1 MDIGVQAHSAL
12 ALAAQLLLT
21 EVHQP
26 PGQPPAGQAGT
37 DDQGVDDPY
46 LLRGGG
52 DGPGDLAVFR
62 ELDPIEVD
70 TAADRALL
78 LQDPE
83 GALLQRLTGG
93 VPGGIPAALPVGIGD
108 RAGVLQVQDLVI
120 DPGDGVQIGVT
131 GGSDH
136 HGSLLSSDGG
146 FSNVLSSW
154 SKPHRGQPEQ
164 QKDQQIQR
172 GQGAVGVHRGEI
184 VGQQDPHA
192 GAETGQHRAE
202 LVDQR
207 KRLAATTD
215 SP

>member
-1 MDIGVQAHSAL
+1 MFHQAEKAGSQGFFIAVEHLGEKVLEEEVAGPGEAVAQPGIHGIGRNIMDIGVQAHSAL

-131 GGSDH
+131 GG
-136 HGSLLSSDGG
+136 
-146 FSNVLSSW
+146 
-154 SKPHRGQPEQ
+154 
-164 QKDQQIQR
+164 
-172 GQGAVGVHRGEI
+172 
-184 VGQQDPHA
+184 
-192 GAETGQHRAE
+192 
-202 LVDQR
+202 
-207 KRLAATTD
+207 
-215 SP
+215 